1 MAPKLY
7 AMDVC
12 LNELKKHEGGINLT
26 TDFPMVRQY
35 MDAVFDRPSFKST
48 VEYGPQTVVWGWT
61 SHLN

>member
-1 MAPKLY
+1 
-7 AMDVC
+7 
-12 LNELKKHEGGINLT
+12 
-26 TDFPMVRQY
+26 